1 MEVTSSIILGLI
13 STFSALF
20 GVITNWLT
28 IMYIQKKT
36 EISKTALDLVR
47 NDATMGTI
55 VVLLVHYFIYI
66 LGLTIGP
73 LDVLSQ
79 NFINFLD
86 IIYYVSLQC
95 FMVEYFNVLIVRYMH
110 MMHGDILFEASDT
123 LVRKI
128 SFIASFVLLLLYCLI
143 DNVGINQKETIVQT
157 TFNKENEA

>member
-13 STFSALF
+13 STFSAVF
-20 GVITNWLT
+20 GVILNWLT

-79 NFINFLD
+79 KFINFLD